1 MNNVVQHGYLLRS
14 DLPNKQTVEVM
25 FRFDLADQLNPF
37 ARCAECNSVLKP
49 VPKAKILNQLEQ
61 KTKLYYQNFVLCEGC
76 RKVYWKG
83 SHFSHLKDFVN
94 WVRDTTK
101 QRSRDKLSQ
110 NEY

>member
-14 DLPNKQTVEVM
+14 DLPKKQTVEVVY
-25 FRFDLADQLNPF
+25 RFDLADELNTF
-37 ARCAECNSVLKP
+37 ARCAECNSVLSL
-49 VPKAKILNQLEQ
+49 VPKAQIINQLEP

-76 RKVYWKG
+76 REVYWKG

-101 QRSRDKLSQ
+101 QLT
-110 NEY
+110 